1 MQVQSLHQ
9 EDTLEQGLV
18 THSSILAWR
27 TPWTEEP
34 GGLWG
39 HKGSQRLL
47 HLYVHACSVASIL
60 CNSLQSHYSTLGS
73 SVHGSLQVRILDW
86 VAISYSKGSSQP
98 RDQTN
103 VSCIAG
109 RVFTTETKG
118 KLKESYMTEQLNTHL
133 QIVVMVHNAVSILK
147 TTELYTLFFLEVLLK
162 YY

>member
-1 MQVQSLHQ
+1 M
-9 EDTLEQGLV
+9 D
-18 THSSILAWR
+18 SS
-27 TPWTEEP
+27 P
-34 GGLWG
+34 
-39 HKGSQRLL
+39 K
-47 HLYVHACSVASIL
+47 
-60 CNSLQSHYSTLGS
+60 S
-73 SVHGSLQVRILDW
+73 SSMHGILQVRILDW

-103 VSCIAG
+103 VSCIVG

-162 YY
+162 YYWHILVYVKVYSRMIWLTYNIKRL

>member
-1 MQVQSLHQ
+1 M
-9 EDTLEQGLV
+9 D
-18 THSSILAWR
+18 SS
-27 TPWTEEP
+27 P
-34 GGLWG
+34 
-39 HKGSQRLL
+39 K
-47 HLYVHACSVASIL
+47 
-60 CNSLQSHYSTLGS
+60 S
-73 SVHGSLQVRILDW
+73 SSMHGILQVRILDW

-133 QIVVMVHNAVSILK
+133 QIVVMVHNAVSTLK

-162 YY
+162 YYWHILVYVKVYSRMIWLTYNIKRL